1 METLDSHFEQWWG
14 VIFFII
20 LYGSILF
27 FLPFYKKTQKKPA
40 GAFFAFILAFAIEM
54 HGIPF
59 SMYLIGII
67 FGRTLPEGIL
77 WGHTFIK
84 QIGFAGM
91 YINIVLSLSGLFMI
105 INGWYTIYHGYWKKV
120 DGEGKVVKKRDIP
133 LYPTP
138 PIRRSFP
145 DLNGYAGRM
154 GNTSNID
161 FVSDYHLD
169 VQQTCQKRGRGYVK
183 RIWRGIPNVYE
194 KHKTVH
200 PVYLVRRMNMKEII
214 VRMLLSFLFLTGI
227 EGLVIFFNREQAF
240 FVYWLY
246 FLIALA
252 ILAVLLIT
260 VMITGF
266 LKLKAEE
273 PG

>member
-120 DGEGKVVKKRDIP
+120 DGEGKVVKKGIYR
-133 LYPTP
+133 Y
-138 PIRRSFP
+138 IRHP
-145 DLNGYAGRM
+145 QYAG
-154 GNTSNID
+154 
-161 FVSDYHLD
+161 
-169 VQQTCQKRGRGYVK
+169 
-183 RIWRGIPNVYE
+183 
-194 KHKTVH
+194 
-200 PVYLVRRMNMKEII
+200 
-214 VRMLLSFLFLTGI
+214 LFLISTGMLVEWATLPTLI
-227 EGLVIFFNREQAF
+227 LFPIIIWMYNRLAKKEEGDMLNEFGEEYRTYMKNTKRFIP
-240 FVYWLY
+240 FVW
-246 FLIALA
+246 
-252 ILAVLLIT
+252 
-260 VMITGF
+260 
-266 LKLKAEE
+266 
-273 PG
+273 